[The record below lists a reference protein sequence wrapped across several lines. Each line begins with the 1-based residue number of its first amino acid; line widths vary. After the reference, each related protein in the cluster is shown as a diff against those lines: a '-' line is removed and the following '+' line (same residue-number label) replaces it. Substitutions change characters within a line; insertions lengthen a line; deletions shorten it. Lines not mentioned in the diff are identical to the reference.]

1 VSWAWWTRLGSAR
14 GGRGEDAGWY
24 DRLVWL
30 FSSFGNNWYGMLSS
44 VNVGLCGGVL
54 VAHVLLD
61 EASLEGARGISGM
74 GELMPKLGN

>member
-1 VSWAWWTRLGSAR
+1 MRVGMIGWCGCFPVSEINR
-14 GGRGEDAGWY
+14 
-24 DRLVWL
+24 
-30 FSSFGNNWYGMLSS
+30 YGMLSS
-44 VNVGLCGGVL
+44 VNNVGLCGGVL